1 MSRRS
6 AVATCPTDRYHG
18 DDYIALVK
26 RPAKISPSPQ
36 VQQALDELWGH
47 SRRTAPKRDKKCA
60 FRWAANVRSQY
71 EPARRAIRI
80 LRWRDRPRFEN
91 PASSLFYEE
100 AAKWKEDTMH
110 WSSVTRMIAHHSY
123 LRIIGLG
130 REFKQGEIEEL
141 LLKELEAEPDYWF
154 DALTAI
160 TGDNPV
166 RPEDDFD
173 ESVNAWLEWG
183 RSKGILAA

>member
-1 MSRRS
+1 
-6 AVATCPTDRYHG
+6 
-18 DDYIALVK
+18 
-26 RPAKISPSPQ
+26 
-36 VQQALDELWGH
+36 
-47 SRRTAPKRDKKCA
+47 
-60 FRWAANVRSQY
+60 
-71 EPARRAIRI
+71 
-80 LRWRDRPRFEN
+80 
-91 PASSLFYEE
+91 
-100 AAKWKEDTMH
+100 MH